1 MQHKHLIIVGTLL
14 TFLIIL
20 AACSNNDENRSI
32 DKNNKET
39 SIDSN
44 SNSHMDNMN
53 HSSSS
58 EVPAGLKV
66 AGNPKF
72 PVGTKAIIQTDH
84 MKGMKGAQAT
94 IKGAYKTIAYVVTY
108 TPTDGGKPVKNH
120 KWVIHEEIEDA
131 AKDLFKSGSKVKLT
145 ASHMKGM
152 KGASAVVDSTTETTV
167 YLIDYTPTNGG
178 ERITNHKWVTEDE
191 LSAN

>member
-66 AGNPKF
+66 AGNPEVSCRNQSYY
-72 PVGTKAIIQTDH
+72 PDRPYEGNEGCAV
-84 MKGMKGAQAT
+84 T

-108 TPTDGGKPVKNH
+108 IPRYGGKPVKNH

-152 KGASAVVDSTTETTV
+152 KGASAVVD
-167 YLIDYTPTNGG
+167 
-178 ERITNHKWVTEDE
+178 
-191 LSAN
+191 LSQKQRFI